1 MVKMRMALIVGLAAL
16 AIGGAGTAAFIFGS
30 SEPVQGNVG
39 FDADSGSYDTGILR
53 PIGLPESVTYVADSA
68 RASTVADGGY
78 ETVADLNLGADSPI
92 PETDQSAFFVKASF
106 SYDPQKASAWI
117 ERNCHTFSWLYAS
130 LVPADASA
138 FAKNFA
144 SAEAAAYLVYTGTEV
159 APAYGSGVAIAPLG
173 TLTDGDRTG
182 LGFGEAFYE
191 GTDLA
196 QFFQLGISADQK
208 FDLIFALPVGEE
220 FNLEEVKTMDFS
232 IGLNVREV
240 KYE

>member
-106 SYDPQKASAWI
+106 
-117 ERNCHTFSWLYAS
+117 RLYAS